1 MYCSFPEG
9 GLIIISFDKEYV
21 NGFFVMSL
29 LVTVWYDLL
38 HSWESVS
45 LNLCVR
51 VCWCVAQMIVSV

>member
-1 MYCSFPEG
+1 MYCSCPEG

-51 VCWCVAQMIVSV
+51 VLVCGPDDS